1 MIDLK
6 GKVALVTGVS
16 RGMGRADCLALAR
29 AGADVV
35 VTDILIESDPEL
47 EKTAE
52 ASQSALSQAMASQKA
67 VYSEKTSSEIREMGR
82 RSIAVKMDVT
92 NREQVKA
99 VVDQVVSEFGSLD
112 ILVNNAGTL
121 DHMGTVDNQVDALW
135 DRDLKVNLTGA
146 FNCSKA
152 VWPHMKQRNWGRII
166 MMSSIAGLLDV
177 STADF
182 VTTIR
187 MNRPPVNALIAELQE
202 QLIEALNR
210 VKDDDATRVVL
221 LTSAID
227 RYFMA
232 GADIKSM
239 GGEGGFDRE
248 NPATL
253 ERVAQMS
260 RRSQAAFAEIEH
272 FPKPLIAA
280 INGHALGGGCE
291 LALACDY
298 RLMIDDGRS
307 TIGQTEASLGLIP
320 GAGGTQRLPRLV
332 GRARATEMIFESI
345 RLKAPEAAAIG
356 LINAA
361 LPADGFHEAVLER
374 AKRLAHAAP
383 IALRLAKEALLA
395 GLERSP
401 GKGYEVEAENFGKA
415 AMTEDAMVGV
425 MSFVSKQQ
433 SEFNGK

>member
-1 MIDLK
+1 M
-6 GKVALVTGVS
+6 
-16 RGMGRADCLALAR
+16 
-29 AGADVV
+29 
-35 VTDILIESDPEL
+35 
-47 EKTAE
+47 
-52 ASQSALSQAMASQKA
+52 
-67 VYSEKTSSEIREMGR
+67 
-82 RSIAVKMDVT
+82 
-92 NREQVKA
+92 
-99 VVDQVVSEFGSLD
+99 
-112 ILVNNAGTL
+112 
-121 DHMGTVDNQVDALW
+121 
-135 DRDLKVNLTGA
+135 
-146 FNCSKA
+146 
-152 VWPHMKQRNWGRII
+152 
-166 MMSSIAGLLDV
+166 AGLLDV
-177 STADF
+177 STTDF

-187 MNRPPVNALIAELQE
+187 MNRPPVNALVPELQE
-202 QLIEALNR
+202 ELIETLNQL
-210 VKDDDATRVVL
+210 KDADTTRVVL

-260 RRSQAAFAEIEH
+260 RRSQAAFTEIEH

-298 RLMIDDGRS
+298 RLMIDDSRS
-307 TIGQTEASLGLIP
+307 TIGQTETSLGLLP
-320 GAGGTQRLPRLV
+320 GAGGRT
-332 GRARATEMIFESI
+332 RATEMIFESI

-361 LPADGFHEAVLER
+361 LPADGFHDAALER
-374 AKRLAHAAP
+374 ARRLAQAAP

-415 AMTEDAMVGV
+415 AMTEDAMVGI
-425 MSFVSKQQ
+425 
-433 SEFNGK
+433 

>member
-1 MIDLK
+1 
-6 GKVALVTGVS
+6 
-16 RGMGRADCLALAR
+16 
-29 AGADVV
+29 
-35 VTDILIESDPEL
+35 
-47 EKTAE
+47 
-52 ASQSALSQAMASQKA
+52 
-67 VYSEKTSSEIREMGR
+67 
-82 RSIAVKMDVT
+82 
-92 NREQVKA
+92 
-99 VVDQVVSEFGSLD
+99 
-112 ILVNNAGTL
+112 
-121 DHMGTVDNQVDALW
+121 
-135 DRDLKVNLTGA
+135 
-146 FNCSKA
+146 
-152 VWPHMKQRNWGRII
+152 
-166 MMSSIAGLLDV
+166 MMAGLLDV
-177 STADF
+177 STTDF

-187 MNRPPVNALIAELQE
+187 MNRPPVNALVAELQE
-202 QLIEALNR
+202 ELIAALNK
-210 VKDDDATRVVL
+210 VKEDDATRVVV

-239 GGEGGFDRE
+239 GGDGGFDRE

-307 TIGQTEASLGLIP
+307 TIGQTETNLGLIP

-356 LINAA
+356 LINAT
-361 LPADGFHEAVLER
+361 LPAAGFQEAVLER
-374 AKRLAHAAP
+374 ARRLAHAAP

-415 AMTEDAMVGV
+415 AMTEDAMVGI
-425 MSFVSKQQ
+425 MSFVSKQPP
-433 SEFNGK
+433 EFKGK